1 MFGMRRREFITL
13 LGGVA
18 AAGSVNSVIPATA
31 QQSEKVPRVGIL
43 TPAENG
49 ATPIFDAFRE
59 GLRDLGYVDGKTIVL
74 DFRFAKGN
82 VDALPELAAELV
94 RIPVD
99 VIVVDATPAVRAGVD
114 ATRTIPIVIGASWD
128 PVLLGFVASIRRP
141 GGNVTGM
148 TIRGETLSSK
158 RLELLKQAFP
168 SIASVSVL
176 MNPKNISTSLS
187 LKATEEAART
197 LGVSFVPLT
206 ASTPDELRALSAVD
220 LTRSDALSVLPDA
233 MFWNHRTTII
243 ALVQAAR
250 RPAIYPEREYAD
262 DGGLIA
268 YGPNIP
274 DSFRRAAGY
283 VHRILRGAKPGD
295 LPIDEP
301 AKFDFIVNLRTA
313 RTFGFAISPDFL
325 SAANEVIE

>member
-1 MFGMRRREFITL
+1 MKRRAFITL
-13 LGGVA
+13 LGGATAV
-18 AAGSVNSVIPATA
+18 GSVTSVIPATA
-31 QQSEKVPRVGIL
+31 QQPEKVPRVGIL
-43 TPAENG
+43 TPAQNG
-49 ATPIFDAFRE
+49 ATPIFDAFRQ

-82 VDALPELAAELV
+82 IDALPELAVELV

-99 VIVVDATPAVRAGVD
+99 VIVVDATPSVRAAIE
-114 ATRTIPIVIGASWD
+114 ATRTIPIVIGAASD
-128 PVLLGFVASIRRP
+128 PVLLGFVASISRP

-148 TIRGETLSSK
+148 TIRSETLSSK
-158 RLELLKQAFP
+158 RLQLLKQAFP
-168 SIASVSVL
+168 GIASVSVL
-176 MNPKNISTSLS
+176 INPKNISTSLS
-187 LKATEEAART
+187 LKATEEAARA
-197 LGVSFVPLT
+197 LGISFVPIT
-206 ASTPDELRALSAVD
+206 AGTPDELRTLSAAD
-220 LTRSDALSVLPDA
+220 LTRSDALTVLPDA
-233 MFWNHRTTII
+233 MFWNHRATII
-243 ALVQAAR
+243 AVAQAAR

-283 VHRILRGAKPGD
+283 VDRILRGAKPGD

-313 RTFGFAISPDFL
+313 RALGFAISPDFL
-325 SAANEVIE
+325 SAANEVVE